1 MSKEQD
7 KYIKELLKLVEELQE
22 KNTELKRCCNNPS
35 PVASQPTPMDLF
47 SKKMGIGNQPVSLST
62 PIEESKMGSPL
73 SIGAMNAR
81 GTRRKSK
88 HTKHKRRKRA
98 RTKRRRGKKSRRKG
112 PKKSRQ

>member
-1 MSKEQD
+1 MSKED
-7 KYIKELLKLVEELQE
+7 KYIKELLNLVEELQK

-35 PVASQPTPMDLF
+35 PIVLSPTPIDIF
-47 SKKMGIGNQPVSLST
+47 SKKMGIGNQPVSLTT

-73 SIGAMNAR
+73 SIGAMDAR
-81 GTRRKSK
+81 GTRRKSR

-112 PKKSRQ
+112 PKKSRR